1 MTDGS
6 RAAHDRPEATR
17 AAETI
22 PPGDNRY
29 RAFLALS
36 GDGIARMELDE
47 PLDVAA
53 AEDRA
58 SFPEDRYEAEW
69 S

>member
-6 RAAHDRPEATR
+6 RAAHDGREVTR
-17 AAETI
+17 VETI
-22 PPGDNRY
+22 SPADNRY
-29 RAFLALS
+29 RTFLALR

-58 SFPEDRYEAEW
+58 SFLEDRYEAEW